1 MFRIFRSP
9 GPLVYGTITV
19 GAVLDAESTNLETFS
34 ETIAGV
40 AIAMVVYWLAYSYA
54 QVTADRVQKGQQLTL
69 RLVVDK
75 MAHEVSIL
83 TGAAVPV
90 VVVAIWYAAGA
101 GLGDALTAG
110 AWAAS
115 LMIVLV
121 NVIAALEAKLTGW
134 AFALQTAVGVV
145 IGVGILVMK
154 LVFH

>member
-83 TGAAVPV
+83 TGAAVRSWWSRSGMPPGQD
-90 VVVAIWYAAGA
+90 WGTPSPRER
-101 GLGDALTAG
+101 GRRR
-110 AWAAS
+110 
-115 LMIVLV
+115 
-121 NVIAALEAKLTGW
+121 
-134 AFALQTAVGVV
+134 
-145 IGVGILVMK
+145 
-154 LVFH
+154 